1 MKEQYEQLALAPTSQ
16 AAFTA
21 MLSSYKRFLK
31 NKQTKKSLKL
41 NKQKSKKHNLKKKGG
56 RLPSMSME
64 QDTPSND
71 TVLLSIRLRHRTQES
86 YFPPLAM
93 CKQYDRRPP
102 PTGKGVEGCLGI

>member
-56 RLPSMSME
+56 EVAIHVNGAGHTLKRHCPALHKAQTQDARVLFPSPGHV
-64 QDTPSND
+64 Q
-71 TVLLSIRLRHRTQES
+71 TV
-86 YFPPLAM
+86 
-93 CKQYDRRPP
+93 
-102 PTGKGVEGCLGI
+102 